1 MNNKQN
7 SSPCASALHTTF
19 PVAFISLA
27 ALLTLAAS
35 PARNQFEQKQ
45 DGVGKSGEGQ
55 IDPQESVLVEFSASR
70 QRVGGREVAG
80 FSVRQVPMAQAENLT
95 TPVGLNPVE
104 QEAWLAMARRQGA
117 SGGMGLASFYPAHYG
132 EPFVV
137 ESDGVR
143 VAVRPVGGTDA
154 AAQIDNG

>member
-27 ALLTLAAS
+27 ALLTLAAT

-45 DGVGKSGEGQ
+45 GGVGKSAEGQ
-55 IDPQESVLVEFSASR
+55 INPQKSTLVEFSASR
-70 QRVGGREVAG
+70 QCIGGREVAG
-80 FSVRQVPMAQAENLT
+80 FSAHQARMLQQENLT
-95 TPVGLNPVE
+95 PPAGIKQVE

-117 SGGMGLASFYPAHYG
+117 SGGMGL
-132 EPFVV
+132 
-137 ESDGVR
+137 
-143 VAVRPVGGTDA
+143 
-154 AAQIDNG
+154 